1 MQTIAK
7 NVINFGLLPWL
18 NSEETTMNKI
28 YKVIY
33 SKTLGCLVVVSE
45 SAKCSGGKKTARRKL
60 VSLVAT
66 SSLLSMPVFAGAL
79 PTGGQVVSG
88 AASISSNGSAMTVNQ
103 STDKMIANWQ
113 SFSIGAGNSVTFK
126 QPSVSSVA
134 LNRVV
139 GQDASQILGN
149 LNANGQVFLIN
160 PNGVAIGAS
169 GSVQTGGFIA
179 STLDITNENFLSG
192 NYQFTGIGGSIS
204 NKGNISG
211 RIVALISPSVTNEG
225 SINYRSTNNAS
236 TDSIS
241 SVALAA
247 GTDVLLDFDGDGL
260 LSVEVKANTLA
271 GLVENKGLIQT
282 DGGVAILT
290 AKGASDALKGVVNN
304 SGTIQANTIASQNG
318 RILLLGDMSNGEV
331 NVAGSLKANFVE
343 TSAAT
348 VNIDQD
354 LKVNTNGGE
363 WLIDPVNITID
374 ASKASAIETALAS
387 GNVTVSTED
396 GVNWA
401 GETNGT
407 GTDEGN
413 ITVDA
418 SMDWNA
424 NTLTL
429 RADND
434 ITINAELTSTGT
446 TSSDGLVLQ
455 YAQTTSTGDYSI
467 NAPVNLAAGSLFQ
480 TKKGSD
486 AAITYTVITGL
497 GSEGSTAGTDLQGI
511 NGDLGGYYV
520 LGANIDA
527 SDTVNWDSGAGFSSL
542 GGLDTYFTGIF
553 EGLGHT
559 ISDLTI
565 NRPST
570 DGIGLFGSVS
580 GTIRNVGLTDIS
592 VTGHDYVG
600 GLALASDGGSI
611 SHVYTTGSVSGN
623 QYVGGLLAVN
633 GMTLIALSNV
643 YSTANVEGYKDVGGL
658 VGINYGIINN
668 TYATGNITGTISVS
682 ESSNIGGLVGSNQNG
697 LGIISNSYA
706 TGDVTGYQS
715 IGGLVGY
722 SHTGDFSNV
731 YATGHVVGGYHN
743 VGGLVGYDYAGI
755 INNAYATGLVEAPL
769 NVGGLIGYSQS
780 TIANNVYAT
789 GDVSAG
795 FGEGREE
802 EGGGPAG
809 GLVGENR
816 QGIFTNAYATG
827 NVKGNHSGGLVGI
840 NIDGT
845 LANTYATGSVSDLG
859 RGVLSGG
866 LVGENFGIITNS
878 YATGQVNCRGSVY
891 CGGLVGRAYAS
902 GELSDGTTF
911 TSSITNS
918 FYNTDTSGYS
928 DTGKGIGLT
937 TAEMQDPFTFINAG
951 WDFATAWGK
960 SSIGEN
966 DGHMILRFQ
975 DATLYDNYVSL
986 SEGTTTYGQ
995 LADVSDVTSTYGIDT
1010 SNVSI
1015 NWGSDITAT
1024 TNVGSYS
1031 YSDMN
1036 VVDITTSNAG
1046 GVYIDYG
1053 TDALTINQAS
1063 ITLSIADITKTYDGT
1078 TEASGTA
1085 FVSTGT
1091 LYGTDSLG
1099 EGSYSFEDK
1108 NAGTNKTVSISS
1120 ILINDGND
1128 GGNYAISYI
1137 DNTSSSIAQ
1146 ATISSITDI
1155 TASDKTYD
1163 GTTTATLGTNNASF
1177 TGMIAGDVLSVAS
1190 ASGAFEDK
1198 NADTNKTINISGL
1211 SLSGTDAGNYT
1222 LATTTAVTTADINK
1236 ATITATGFTV
1246 ENKTY
1251 DGTTAATVDSYGSL
1265 TGIFSGDSV
1274 STEGLDS
1281 ANATFNNKNAGTNK
1295 TVTLNGISLTGSD
1308 SGNYT
1313 LDFTT
1318 KADISKATISA
1329 ITGITAEN
1337 KTYDNNTAATL
1348 NTSSTG
1354 FSGMITGD
1362 ALSVASA
1369 SGYFADKNVGTGKT
1383 VNINGLILGG
1393 LDANN
1398 YTLIGTTAVTSADI
1412 TPITT
1417 SPFFAAVQ
1425 LSTQNNEKL
1434 PAGFST
1440 LSFQAFNSEQ
1450 NNLIQFNNLELT
1462 FSKNEG
1468 VSPTQLFNSEDEI

>member
-66 SSLLSMPVFAGAL
+66 SSLLSMPVFAGVL

-225 SINYRSTNNAS
+225 SINYSSTNNAS
-236 TDSIS
+236 TDSTS

-290 AKGASDALKGVVNN
+290 AKGASDVLKGVVNN

-374 ASKASAIETALAS
+374 ASKASAIETALVS

-418 SMDWNA
+418 SIDWNT

-600 GLALASDGGSI
+600 GLAVASDSGSI
-611 SHVYTTGSVSGN
+611 SNVYTTGSVNGN
-623 QYVGGLLAVN
+623 DYVGGLLGVN
-633 GMTLIALSNV
+633 VVSSIALSNV
-643 YSTANVEGYKDVGGL
+643 YSAANVEGHKNVGGL
-658 VGINYGIINN
+658 LGVNYGIINN

-697 LGIISNSYA
+697 LGIITNSYA

-769 NVGGLIGYSQS
+769 IVGGLIGYSQS

-802 EGGGPAG
+802 DGGGHAG
-809 GLVGENR
+809 GLVGDNH
-816 QGIFTNAYATG
+816 QGTFTNAYATG
-827 NVKGNHSGGLVGI
+827 NVKGSRGGGLVGV
-840 NIDGT
+840 NIGT
-845 LANTYATGSVSDLG
+845 LVNTYATGSVSDLG

-878 YATGQVNCRGSVY
+878 YAIGKVNCRGSVY
-891 CGGLVGRAYAS
+891 CGGLVGRAYAD
-902 GELSDGTTF
+902 DGST
-911 TSSITNS
+911 ITNS

-966 DGHMILRFQ
+966 DGYMMLRFQ
-975 DATLYDNYVSL
+975 DATLYDNYVQL
-986 SEGTTTYGQ
+986 AGDTTTTYGQ
-995 LADVSDVTSTYGIDT
+995 LADVSDVSSVYGVST

-1015 NWGSDITAT
+1015 NWASDISAT
-1024 TNVGSYS
+1024 SNVGT
-1031 YSDMN
+1031 YSDTGTTLL
-1036 VVDITTSNAG
+1036 DISSTNAG
-1046 GVYIDYG
+1046 GTYVDNG
-1053 TDALTINQAS
+1053 TVSLTIDQAS
-1063 ITLSIADITKTYDGT
+1063 ITLSVDDITKTYDGT
-1078 TEASGTA
+1078 TDATGNA
-1085 FVSTGT
+1085 IVSSGT

-1099 EGSYSFEDK
+1099 EGSFSFDDK
-1108 NAGTNKTVSISS
+1108 NAGTDKTVTIET
-1120 ILINDGND
+1120 ILINDGNNGD
-1128 GGNYAISYI
+1128 NYAITYV
-1137 DNTSSSIAQ
+1137 DNTTSTINQ
-1146 ATISSITDI
+1146 ATISSITGI
-1155 TASDKTYD
+1155 TADKTYD
-1163 GTTTATLGTNNASF
+1163 GTTIATLDTDSASF
-1177 TGMIAGDVLSVAS
+1177 TGMVAGDVLGVAS

-1251 DGTTAATVDSYGSL
+1251 DGTTAAAVDSYGSL
-1265 TGIFSGDSV
+1265 TGIISGDSV
-1274 STEGLDS
+1274 STEGLGS
-1281 ANATFNNKNAGTNK
+1281 ANATFNDKNAGTNK

-1318 KADISKATISA
+1318 KADISKATISV

-1369 SGYFADKNVGTGKT
+1369 SGYFSDKNVGTGKT

-1425 LSTQNNEKL
+1425 STTQNNENL

-1440 LSFQAFNSEQ
+1440 SSFQAFNPEQ

-1462 FSKNEG
+1462 FSNNEG